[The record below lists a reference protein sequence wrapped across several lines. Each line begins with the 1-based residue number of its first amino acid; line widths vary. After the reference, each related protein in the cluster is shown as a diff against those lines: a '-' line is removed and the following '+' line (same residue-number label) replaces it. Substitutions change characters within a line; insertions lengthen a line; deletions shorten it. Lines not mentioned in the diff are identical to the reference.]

1 MQGAQLCQ
9 PVPGSRAMKAKLF
22 TRLFLGTATG
32 EERAKW
38 GCFRSLAWKPQLR
51 GEAWGG
57 TQPDIH
63 SSGATVPEETGV
75 PEETDAGIGWSFGR
89 NVKPG
94 AGWAGRDFIGP
105 STCQDDGG
113 RGRGECSGAP
123 EANAG
128 VWTPGRGSP
137 GFSNESGKRQRSV
150 HWGGLLTL
158 QPCSVWASWGPTD
171 RVRCWPGT
179 RAPGESSQSWP
190 VHEHC
195 QEEPLKFLEL
205 TLPVCF
211 AVKRVVE
218 GVL

>member
-9 PVPGSRAMKAKLF
+9 PVPGSQAMKAKLF

-38 GCFRSLAWKPQLR
+38 GCFRSLAQKPQLR

-105 STCQDDGG
+105 STSGPAHVRMMGG
-113 RGRGECSGAP
+113 
-123 EANAG
+123 
-128 VWTPGRGSP
+128 
-137 GFSNESGKRQRSV
+137 
-150 HWGGLLTL
+150 GG
-158 QPCSVWASWGPTD
+158 
-171 RVRCWPGT
+171 
-179 RAPGESSQSWP
+179 GESVLEPQKQRQGSGPQGVGPQGFPMSLEKGSVQS
-190 VHEHC
+190 
-195 QEEPLKFLEL
+195 
-205 TLPVCF
+205 T
-211 AVKRVVE
+211 
-218 GVL
+218 GVAS